1 MSNRIAVVGSNMV
14 DLITYVVRMPGRGET
29 VEAPRFEIGAGGKG
43 ANQAVAAARLGSEV
57 LMVSKVGDDV
67 FGQNTIRNFQSNGI
81 DTRHVDVVA
90 GVSSGVAPI
99 FVEDSGENSILII
112 KGANAHLAPSD
123 VDAAASDLLACDL
136 ILLQLE
142 VPLETVYYTIAFAG
156 RHGKP
161 VLLNPAPATPELD
174 LAKLGDVTF
183 FTPNRSELA
192 LLSGLPAETMAEIET
207 AARKLLAAGIRV
219 VIATLGGDGVLLVT
233 KTEARHIPS
242 VPVKP
247 LDTTGA
253 GDAFIGSFA
262 HFYARS
268 GDIDE
273 ALHWAIRYAALS
285 VTRRGTQKS
294 YVDAAAF
301 REFCVA
307 LGDHPPAT

>member
-14 DLITYVVRMPGRGET
+14 DLITYVTRMPGRGET
-29 VEAPRFEIGAGGKG
+29 IEAPRFEMGNGGKG

-67 FGQNTIRNFQSNGI
+67 FGQDTIRNFQRNGV
-81 DTRHVDVVA
+81 DARHVEVVA

-99 FVEDSGENSILII
+99 FVEPSGENSILII
-112 KGANAHLAPSD
+112 KGANGHLTPAD
-123 VDAAASDLLACDL
+123 VDAAAGDLLGCDL

-142 VPLETVYYTIAFAG
+142 VPLETVYHTIAFAE

-174 LAKLGDVTF
+174 LAKLRDVTF
-183 FTPNRSELA
+183 FAPNRSELA
-192 LLSGLPAETMAEIET
+192 LLSGLPTETMAEIEA
-207 AARKLLAAGIRV
+207 AARKLLAAGIRT

-233 KTEARHIPS
+233 NTEARHIPAA
-242 VPVKP
+242 PVKP

-253 GDAFIGSFA
+253 GDALIGSFA
-262 HFYARS
+262 HFYALS
-268 GDIDE
+268 GDAAD
-273 ALHWAIRYAALS
+273 ALRWAVRYAAFS

-294 YVDAAAF
+294 YAGAAEF
-301 REFCVA
+301 REFCAA
-307 LGDHPPAT
+307 LPSARQ